1 VHFALNQQGR
11 TDDPDVMAIA
21 WQSLG
26 EDNLGSDLLKR
37 SALASGAFPIGLA
50 PRTLAHTLSKPGKID
65 FYSSRK
71 WPVPTMGLDAAGGP
85 QRCLQS
91 ESIPVDWGNL
101 DDGYEYRF
109 MCVDGG
115 VMNNEPL
122 ELARRLLAGSDGR
135 NERAGDRAEKAVL
148 LIDPFPSDLNFDPD
162 YDAALPDLAKQV
174 LALFNAM
181 KNQTRFKPDELMLAA
196 HPQNYSR
203 FMIAPKRGDEPH
215 PIASGALGGFGGFLK
230 REFREHDFFLGRRN
244 AQKFL
249 KDRFVL
255 LETNALFVD
264 WTEEMKQ
271 RYCVRDPAS
280 GAPLIEETQR
290 LLPIIPLLNDATE
303 PCEALPW
310 PSYSEEEL
318 KRFGGQIDQ
327 RFKVV
332 VDRLID
338 QYFQNNNWLVRKG
351 AKMLARGKRDDLVRY
366 VTKVVVKD
374 LRAMG
379 LLNG

>member
-1 VHFALNQQGR
+1 
-11 TDDPDVMAIA
+11 
-21 WQSLG
+21 
-26 EDNLGSDLLKR
+26 
-37 SALASGAFPIGLA
+37 
-50 PRTLAHTLSKPGKID
+50 
-65 FYSSRK
+65 
-71 WPVPTMGLDAAGGP
+71 
-85 QRCLQS
+85 
-91 ESIPVDWGNL
+91 
-101 DDGYEYRF
+101 
-109 MCVDGG
+109 
-115 VMNNEPL
+115 MNNEPL

-148 LIDPFPSDLNFDPD
+148 LIDPCPSDLNFDPD